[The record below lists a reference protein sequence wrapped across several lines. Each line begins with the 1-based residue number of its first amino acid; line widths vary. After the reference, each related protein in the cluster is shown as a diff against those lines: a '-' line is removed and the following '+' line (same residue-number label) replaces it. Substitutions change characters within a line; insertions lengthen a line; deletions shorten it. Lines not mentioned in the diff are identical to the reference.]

1 MDTMILSVL
10 DEIRADWY
18 TADKI
23 GDLSIWA
30 APQRWH
36 KQALR
41 CLGLGVPPHKSLF
54 LGGGRKK
61 KNECGS
67 QVHGSPTGNLTHP
80 HCLSLDG
87 ALGQ

>member
-41 CLGLGVPPHKSLF
+41 CLGLGVPPHREEK
-54 LGGGRKK
+54 RKT
-61 KNECGS
+61 S
-67 QVHGSPTGNLTHP
+67 A
-80 HCLSLDG
+80 
-87 ALGQ
+87 ALKCMAAQQET